1 MKNKILTTVSAIMLF
16 IPWTILPLRTYDWAL
31 ESPVAEIMIS
41 CYAAFMIF
49 SGVFTI
55 ISYVKE
61 KAQNNL
67 MKVCLIVNG
76 IYAVGGCCFLY
87 DGFTQSYITRR
98 TVMKRIKITVLYAI
112 CWGSVA
118 SSQKT
123 CLIKLHIF

>member
-1 MKNKILTTVSAIMLF
+1 MKNKILTAASAIMLF
-16 IPWTILPLRTYDWAL
+16 IPWTILPLRTFDWAL

-55 ISYVKE
+55 ISYVRA

-76 IYAVGGCCFLY
+76 LYSVGGVAAFCMIVLP
-87 DGFTQSYITRR
+87 
-98 TVMKRIKITVLYAI
+98 KII
-112 CWGSVA
+112 
-118 SSQKT
+118 
-123 CLIKLHIF
+123 